1 MVFTAQNTIFVVR
14 KNYDFHAM
22 KPMTREIWRLTI
34 PNIVSNVTVPLLGMA
49 DMAIAGRLGDS
60 TATIGALAIG
70 TTIFNFIYWNCS
82 FLRMGTSGLT
92 AQAFGAGRKEE
103 CANLLVRGVVVAVA
117 LAVVL
122 IALQRPVGEFAIW
135 LMNGNDLVRRYF
147 FARIW
152 AVPAA
157 ISLFALNGWFI
168 GMQNSS
174 TPMLIALAQNVINI
188 AFSIWFAFGLDMGL
202 EGVAWGTVVAQYSG
216 VVLAVVAIVRRY
228 RDVVRLACWRS
239 ALRLQAMGRFF
250 TVNRDIFIRS
260 FCLCVAYSF
269 FTAAG
274 ARMGDPTILAV
285 NSLMMQLFSLFSYM
299 SDGVAYAA
307 EALTG
312 RFVGARDA
320 DSLSDAAGR
329 MFRISLVIALAY
341 VAVYTVGWEWLLGLF
356 VDGDPN
362 ETAAIMA
369 TAARYRVWVI
379 LSPLVGFAPFLMDG
393 IMIGATMTRILRNS
407 MVCALALYFAIF
419 FSLRG
424 VWGNDALW
432 LAFLLFMVA
441 RGVLQYLMAG
451 GIRGIIPRAE
461 QL

>member
-1 MVFTAQNTIFVVR
+1 
-14 KNYDFHAM
+14 
-22 KPMTREIWRLTI
+22 
-34 PNIVSNVTVPLLGMA
+34 
-49 DMAIAGRLGDS
+49 
-60 TATIGALAIG
+60 
-70 TTIFNFIYWNCS
+70 
-82 FLRMGTSGLT
+82 
-92 AQAFGAGRKEE
+92 
-103 CANLLVRGVVVAVA
+103 
-117 LAVVL
+117 
-122 IALQRPVGEFAIW
+122 
-135 LMNGNDLVRRYF
+135 
-147 FARIW
+147 
-152 AVPAA
+152 
-157 ISLFALNGWFI
+157 
-168 GMQNSS
+168 
-174 TPMLIALAQNVINI
+174 
-188 AFSIWFAFGLDMGL
+188 
-202 EGVAWGTVVAQYSG
+202 
-216 VVLAVVAIVRRY
+216 
-228 RDVVRLACWRS
+228 
-239 ALRLQAMGRFF
+239 
-250 TVNRDIFIRS
+250 
-260 FCLCVAYSF
+260 
-269 FTAAG
+269 
-274 ARMGDPTILAV
+274 MGDPTILAV

-329 MFRISLVIALAY
+329 MFRIRLVIALAY

>member
-1 MVFTAQNTIFVVR
+1 
-14 KNYDFHAM
+14 M

-70 TTIFNFIYWNCS
+70 TAIFNFIYWNCS

-92 AQAFGAGRKEE
+92 AQAYGAERREE
-103 CANLLVRGVVVAVA
+103 CADLLLRSVVMAA
-117 LAVVL
+117 LLATVL
-122 IALQRPVGEFAIW
+122 LALQRPVGEFALW
-135 LMNGNDLVRRYF
+135 LMNGDELVSRYF

-188 AFSIWFAFGLDMGL
+188 AFSVWFAFGAEMGL

-216 VVLAVVAIVRRY
+216 VAMAVVAIVRRY
-228 RDVVRLACWRS
+228 RSVVRLARWRR
-239 ALRLQAMGRFF
+239 ALKLEALGRFF
-250 TVNRDIFIRS
+250 AVNRDIFIRS
-260 FCLCVAYSF
+260 FCLCVAYTF
-269 FTAAG
+269 FTAAA

-320 DSLSDAAGR
+320 ASLRDAAGR

-341 VAVYTVGWEWLLGLF
+341 VAAYTVGWEWLLGLF
-356 VDGDPN
+356 VDGDPT

-369 TAARYRVWVI
+369 TAARYRVWII
-379 LSPLVGFAPFLMDG
+379 LAPLAGFAPFLMDG

-407 MVCALALYFAIF
+407 MICALALYFAVF

-451 GIRGIIPRAE
+451 GIQGIIPRAE